1 MKSTLLAVMLAASL
15 PAFAAMEAYTID
27 PRHTFPS
34 FEVGHFGYSIQR
46 GRFNRTSGK
55 VGLDTAGRTG
65 TVEVTID
72 TASISTGFDKLEEHL
87 RGEDFLD
94 VAKFPAMT
102 FKSRKFEFDGDRVK
116 SVEGD
121 LTLRGISRPVT
132 LAATAFR
139 CAPHPM
145 MKKEVCGAEFTTTIK
160 RSDFGMKYALP
171 ALADDVLLR
180 INIEAIHD

>member
-1 MKSTLLAVMLAASL
+1 MKRTLLVLMLAASL
-15 PAFAAMEAYTID
+15 PSFAAMETYTID

-46 GRFNRTSGK
+46 GRFNRTSGRI
-55 VGLDTAGRTG
+55 GLDTAARTG
-65 TVEVTID
+65 SVEVTID
-72 TASISTGFDKLEEHL
+72 TASVSTGLDKLEEHL

-94 VAKFPAMT
+94 AAKFPAMT
-102 FKSRKFEFDGDRVK
+102 FKSRKFDFDGDRVK

-145 MKKEVCGAEFTTTIK
+145 TKKEVCGAEFTTTLK
-160 RSDFGMKYALP
+160 RSEFGMKYALP